1 MTEQLVNVD
10 KSLLL
15 SNLKEEAEKEIEPV
29 EKKQGMNLWRE
40 IMHNT
45 GIRKETDG
53 EKKEQELENERDER
67 IGQKVITK
75 FFEKV
80 KDQPNVYQK
89 VDDIKKSELHTNL
102 EYYKGNI
109 HQITFL
115 GHFIQKNKGKGS
127 TMTDYTRRDV
137 TVDTFEFEHGKIT
150 FYHQDNLYYD
160 LYSANNNQSVNG
172 GKKRKTRRNRKSSKL
187 IKRKQT
193 KRKMNNE
200 KKTNKK
206 KINKKKRSTR
216 KR

>member
-10 KSLLL
+10 QSPLL
-15 SNLKEEAEKEIEPV
+15 SKLKEEAENEIEPV

-40 IMHNT
+40 VMHKT
-45 GIRKETDG
+45 GVRKETDG
-53 EKKEQELENERDER
+53 EKKEQKLENERDER

-80 KDQPNVYQK
+80 KEEPMYQR
-89 VDDIKKSELHTNL
+89 VDDIKNSELDTNL
-102 EYYKGNI
+102 EYYKGNRY
-109 HQITFL
+109 QITFL
-115 GHFIQKNKGKGS
+115 GRFIKKRKEDGY
-127 TMTDYTRRDV
+127 TMTDFTNRKV
-137 TVDTFEFEHGKIT
+137 IVDTFEFEHGEVT
-150 FYHQDNLYYD
+150 FYNQDDLNYD

-172 GKKRKTRRNRKSSKL
+172 GKKRKTRRNRKSSKS

-193 KRKMNNE
+193 KRKMNNK